1 MSKMVL
7 YTQPGCSQCRM
18 IHTLLDNKKI
28 PYDECQD
35 LDKLKSAGGD
45 HTPTL
50 EINGKLLVGKDLFN
64 FINSYR
70 GK

>member
-28 PYDECQD
+28 PYDECHIGDSLFVLNGIQ
-35 LDKLKSAGGD
+35 LD
-45 HTPTL
+45 
-50 EINGKLLVGKDLFN
+50 E
-64 FINSYR
+64 
-70 GK
+70 